1 MKVCQNIMSKRI
13 FESKKPEG
21 TGFGGKLHT
30 KDNSVICLIF

>member
-21 TGFGGKLHT
+21 TGFGVNYILR
-30 KDNSVICLIF
+30 IIL